1 MDENRLSGTAK
12 NLGGKVEEAF
22 GRATG
27 DAKTQVRGQMHQA
40 EGSVQDLYGQAKDA
54 AGEAINAV
62 GKMPAS
68 LEDTIRHYIQN
79 RPYTTAAIAL
89 ALAYRKVTPPLLGL
103 FWNEGLVLATS
114 AGFLV
119 SYASAHHKPN

>member
-1 MDENRLSGTAK
+1 MDENRLSGIAK
-12 NLGGKVEEAF
+12 NPHGQ
-22 GRATG
+22 
-27 DAKTQVRGQMHQA
+27 TQQA
-40 EGSVQDLYGQAKDA
+40 EDSVQDLYGQAKDA

-89 ALAYRKVTPPLLGL
+89 ALGWLIGRSHRP
-103 FWNEGLVLATS
+103 F
-114 AGFLV
+114 
-119 SYASAHHKPN
+119 

>member
-12 NLGGKVEEAF
+12 NPH
-22 GRATG
+22 
-27 DAKTQVRGQMHQA
+27 GQRQQA
-40 EGSVQDLYGQAKDA
+40 EDSVQDLYGQAKDA

-89 ALAYRKVTPPLLGL
+89 ALGWLIGRSHRP
-103 FWNEGLVLATS
+103 F
-114 AGFLV
+114 
-119 SYASAHHKPN
+119 

>member
-12 NLGGKVEEAF
+12 TPHGQ
-22 GRATG
+22 
-27 DAKTQVRGQMHQA
+27 TQQA
-40 EGSVQDLYGQAKDA
+40 EESVQDLYGQAKDA

-79 RPYTTAAIAL
+79 RPCTTAAIAL
-89 ALAYRKVTPPLLGL
+89 ALGWLIGRSHRP
-103 FWNEGLVLATS
+103 F
-114 AGFLV
+114 
-119 SYASAHHKPN
+119 

>member
-1 MDENRLSGTAK
+1 MDENHLSETDN
-12 NLGGKVEEAF
+12 NLGGKAKEAF

-27 DAKTQVRGQMHQA
+27 DDKTHAQGQMQQA
-40 EGSVQDLYGQAKDA
+40 EASVQDLYGQAKDA

-79 RPYTTAAIAL
+79 RPFTTAAIAL
-89 ALAYRKVTPPLLGL
+89 ALG
-103 FWNEGLVLATS
+103 WLVGRS
-114 AGFLV
+114 HRPF
-119 SYASAHHKPN
+119 

>member
-27 DAKTQVRGQMHQA
+27 DAGIQAHGQMHQA

-68 LEDTIRHYIQN
+68 FEDTIRHYIQN
-79 RPYTTAAIAL
+79 KPYTTAAIAF
-89 ALAYRKVTPPLLGL
+89 ALGWLVGRSHRPL
-103 FWNEGLVLATS
+103 
-114 AGFLV
+114 
-119 SYASAHHKPN
+119 

>member
-12 NLGGKVEEAF
+12 NPHGQ
-22 GRATG
+22 
-27 DAKTQVRGQMHQA
+27 TQQA
-40 EGSVQDLYGQAKDA
+40 EESVQDLYDQAKDA
-54 AGEAINAV
+54 AGEAIHAV

-89 ALAYRKVTPPLLGL
+89 ALGWLIGRSHRP
-103 FWNEGLVLATS
+103 F
-114 AGFLV
+114 
-119 SYASAHHKPN
+119 

>member
-12 NLGGKVEEAF
+12 NLHGQ
-22 GRATG
+22 
-27 DAKTQVRGQMHQA
+27 TQQA
-40 EGSVQDLYGQAKDA
+40 EESVQDLYGQAKDA

-79 RPYTTAAIAL
+79 RPYTTAAIAF
-89 ALAYRKVTPPLLGL
+89 ALGWLIGRSHRP
-103 FWNEGLVLATS
+103 F
-114 AGFLV
+114 
-119 SYASAHHKPN
+119 

>member
-12 NLGGKVEEAF
+12 NLGGKVEEAL

-27 DAKTQVRGQMHQA
+27 DPKTQVRGQMQQA

-54 AGEAINAV
+54 AGEAINEV

-79 RPYTTAAIAL
+79 RPYATAAIAF
-89 ALAYRKVTPPLLGL
+89 ALGWIVGRSHRP
-103 FWNEGLVLATS
+103 F
-114 AGFLV
+114 
-119 SYASAHHKPN
+119 

>member
-12 NLGGKVEEAF
+12 NPHGQ
-22 GRATG
+22 
-27 DAKTQVRGQMHQA
+27 TQQG
-40 EGSVQDLYGQAKDA
+40 EDSVQDLYGQAKDA

-89 ALAYRKVTPPLLGL
+89 ALGWLIGRSHRP
-103 FWNEGLVLATS
+103 F
-114 AGFLV
+114 
-119 SYASAHHKPN
+119 